1 MKFFLDAVVLLAYF
15 GVIVGIGLSQRK
27 KNDSVEGYTLGDRQI
42 AWWAVLASIL
52 AAEISAATFLG
63 APESGYTHRN
73 WAYAQF
79 AIGTILARIIVSFLF
94 IPLFYRHGVIS
105 LYEYLE
111 TRFGGVTRRFA
122 SATFAITRVLAIGTR
137 LYVAAIVVVLAWQLW
152 KGPVAPE
159 MQFLIFAVALTVIS
173 LLTAVYTMVG
183 GIRAVI
189 WTDFIQVSVLC
200 AALVFTIFFLLSKL
214 PEGWASAQA
223 VIEHPAFFDFA

>member
-1 MKFFLDAVVLLAYF
+1 MKFFLDAIVLLAYF

-63 APESGYTHRN
+63 APESGYTDRN

-122 SATFAITRVLAIGTR
+122 SATSAGVR
-137 LYVAAIVVVLAWQLW
+137 
-152 KGPVAPE
+152 
-159 MQFLIFAVALTVIS
+159 
-173 LLTAVYTMVG
+173 TAVS
-183 GIRAVI
+183 
-189 WTDFIQVSVLC
+189 FITSSSSSSTSSRLRL
-200 AALVFTIFFLLSKL
+200 LVEFPKSASPDASTASSSSLSY
-214 PEGWASAQA
+214 S
-223 VIEHPAFFDFA
+223 